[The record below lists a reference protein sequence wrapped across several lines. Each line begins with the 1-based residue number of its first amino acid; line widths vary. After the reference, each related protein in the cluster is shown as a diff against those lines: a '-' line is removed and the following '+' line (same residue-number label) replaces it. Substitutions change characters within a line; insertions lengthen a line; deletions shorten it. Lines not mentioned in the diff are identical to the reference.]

1 MTTHAAFEPSGFF
14 SEELAQAYDQRNSA
28 LAPIAQ
34 SLHFLTRLALETLPQ
49 TARVLCVGVGT
60 GAEIPALTHHR
71 PQWRFT
77 GVDPSA
83 EMLAV
88 GRHRL
93 EAAGVMD
100 RCHLLHGYVDDVAE
114 RDFDVVISLLVV
126 HFVKAELRAPFY
138 RAIHDRLRPGGRFV
152 SAEISCDLNGEA
164 FPKMLDDWKQ
174 VQALMGATYASLAA
188 LPEMLR
194 DVLSVL
200 SAPATEALWKEAGFP
215 VPVPFFQAFMIRGWH
230 ADKPQPQGIAIG

>member
-1 MTTHAAFEPSGFF
+1 MTTRATFEPSGFF
-14 SEELAQAYDQRNSA
+14 DENLAQAYDRRNSA
-28 LAPIAQ
+28 LAPISE
-34 SLHFLTRLALETLPQ
+34 SLHFLMRLALEAMPE

-60 GAEIPALTHHR
+60 GAEILALANHR
-71 PQWRFT
+71 PQWNFT

-88 GRHRL
+88 GKHRL
-93 EAAGVMD
+93 ESAGVMD
-100 RCHLLHGYVDDVAE
+100 RCQLVQGYVDDIAE
-114 RDFDVVISLLVV
+114 QDFDIVISLLVA
-126 HFVKAELRAPFY
+126 HFVKTDLRAPFY

-164 FPKMLDDWKQ
+164 FPRMLDDWKQ
-174 VQALMGATYASLAA
+174 VQALMGATESSLAA
-188 LPEMLR
+188 LPDMLR

-200 SAPATEALWKEAGFP
+200 SVPATEALWQDAGFP

-230 ADKPQPQGIAIG
+230 ADKPQS